1 MTIITRRTLLGSATA
16 AVAAGA
22 LTAPALLD
30 WAKAWAQT
38 APWKPEKGATLSLLR
53 WKYFVQ
59 SEDDQFVKLI
69 DAFTQATGVKVTISR
84 ESYEDVQPKA
94 SVAANTGAGQDMFW
108 GLYSLPHLFPQK
120 CLDVTDVADYLGKKY
135 GGWVETAQK
144 YGKSGNKWIAIPVCY
159 SGNMLNYRIDASNKA
174 GFSKFPT
181 KTDEFLEYAKAMKKN
196 NTPGGFALG
205 HASGDGNAWVHWCL
219 WANGGNVVDKNDK
232 VIINSP
238 ETEKA
243 LTYSKQLFETM
254 IPGTASWNDA
264 SNNKA
269 FLAGEI
275 YWTGNGISIYAAAK
289 KDPTKNDIAK
299 DMDHAV
305 WPIGP
310 AGKPTELHLMYPIL
324 AMTYTKYPQACKALM
339 AFMLEADQFNK
350 WLEASQGYLT
360 HCLNAYD
367 KNPIWTSDPKNT
379 VFGEAAKRTLTA
391 GGLGSVGE
399 KAAAAISDFVVLD
412 MFASFCTG
420 REDAKG
426 AIKIAERQLQRIYR

>member
-22 LTAPALLD
+22 LTGPALLD

-135 GGWVETAQK
+135 GGWVESAQK

-205 HASGDGNAWVHWCL
+205 HASGDGNSWVYWCL

-243 LTYSKQLFETM
+243 LTYSKQLFENM

>member
-22 LTAPALLD
+22 LTGPALLD

-181 KTDEFLEYAKAMKKN
+181 KADEFLEYAKAMKKN

-205 HASGDGNAWVHWCL
+205 HASGDGNAWVYWCL

-243 LTYSKQLFETM
+243 LTYSKQLFENM

-310 AGKPTELHLMYPIL
+310 VGKPTELHLMYPIL

>member
-1 MTIITRRTLLGSATA
+1 MTMITRRTLVGTGTA
-16 AVAAGA
+16 LAAAGA
-22 LTAPALLD
+22 LTGPALLE
-30 WAKAWAQT
+30 WAKVWAQA
-38 APWKPEKGATLSLLR
+38 APWKPEKGAALSLLR
-53 WKYFVQ
+53 WKYFVK

-94 SVAANTGAGQDMFW
+94 SVAANTGAGPDMFW

-120 CLDVTDVADYLGKKY
+120 CVDVTDVADYLGKKY
-135 GGWVETAQK
+135 GGWVEFARK
-144 YGKSGNKWIAIPVCY
+144 YGMSGKKWIAIPVCY
-159 SGNMLNYRIDASNKA
+159 SGNMMNYRLEASQKA

-181 KTDEFLEYAKAMKKN
+181 STDAFLEYAKAMKKN

-205 HASGDGNAWVHWCL
+205 HASGDGNSWVYWCL
-219 WANGGNVVDKNDK
+219 WAHGGNVVDKNDK

-243 LTYSKQLFETM
+243 LAYAKQLYENM

-275 YWTGNGISIYAAAK
+275 NWTDNGISIYVAAK
-289 KDPTKNDIAK
+289 NDPTKINIAK

-310 AGKPTELHLMYPIL
+310 IGKPTELHLMYPIL
-324 AMTYTKYPQACKALM
+324 AMTHTKYPQACKALM

-350 WLEASQGYLT
+350 WLEAAQGYLT

-367 KNPIWTSDPKNT
+367 KNPIWTADPKNT
-379 VFGEAAKRTLTA
+379 IFGEAGKRTLTA

-399 KAAAAISDFVVLD
+399 KAASAIADFVVLD

-426 AIKIAERQLQRIYR
+426 SIKIAERQLQRIYR

>member
-22 LTAPALLD
+22 LTGPALLD

-243 LTYSKQLFETM
+243 LTYSKQLFENM